1 MSGVNKVILVGNL
14 GADPEVRYLEG
25 GIAVAKIKL
34 ATNETRK
41 NKDGVKV
48 DNVEW
53 HTVNLW
59 RENAESAEKMLKKGM
74 MIYVEGKIKSR
85 SWVDK
90 DGLKRHST
98 DIEGDRFTILGS
110 RREENGNHTDSTKVA
125 EPAMPTTEEA
135 TPTDDLPF

>member
-14 GADPEVRYLEG
+14 GKDPEVRYLEG
-25 GIAVAKIKL
+25 GIAVAKVTL

-41 NKDGVKV
+41 NKEGVKV

-53 HTVNLW
+53 HTINFW
-59 RENAESAEKMLKKGM
+59 RAEAESAEKMLKKGM

-90 DGLKRHST
+90 EGIKRHTT
-98 DIEGDRFTILGS
+98 DIEGDRFTILNS
-110 RREENGNHTDSTKVA
+110 RKDDNGNHNDPYKVA
-125 EPAMPTTEEA
+125 EPTTPSMEEGNH
-135 TPTDDLPF
+135 TDDLPF

>member
-14 GADPEVRYLEG
+14 GKDPEVRYLEG
-25 GIAVAKIKL
+25 GIAVAKVTL
-34 ATNETRK
+34 ATNESRK
-41 NKDGVKV
+41 NKDGIKV

-53 HTVNLW
+53 HTINFW
-59 RENAESAEKMLKKGM
+59 RTEAESAEKLLKKGM

-90 DGLKRHST
+90 DGIKRHTT
-98 DIEGDRFTILGS
+98 DIEGDRFTILS
-110 RREENGNHTDSTKVA
+110 SKKDDNCNHSDSYKVVD
-125 EPAMPTTEEA
+125 PALPIVEDG

>member
-25 GIAVAKIKL
+25 GIAVAKVRL
-34 ATNETRK
+34 ATNESRK
-41 NKDGVKV
+41 NKEGVKV

-53 HTVNLW
+53 HTVNFW
-59 RENAESAEKMLKKGM
+59 REQGESAEKYLKKGM

-85 SWVDK
+85 TWIDK
-90 DGLKRHST
+90 DNIKRHST

-110 RREENGNHTDSTKVA
+110 KRDENGNHSEVIKVPDSS
-125 EPAMPTTEEA
+125 MPSLDENSI
-135 TPTDDLPF
+135 TDDLPF